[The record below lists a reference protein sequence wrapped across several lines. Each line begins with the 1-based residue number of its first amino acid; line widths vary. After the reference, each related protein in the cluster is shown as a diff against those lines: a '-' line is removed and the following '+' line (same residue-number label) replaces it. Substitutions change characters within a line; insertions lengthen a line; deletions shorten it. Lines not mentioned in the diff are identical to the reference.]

1 MSSGLTK
8 IFLAEI
14 KQAEK
19 GKKMYKNIWS
29 ETFIAAKISDSNYI
43 FQKLLLLHNS
53 FQSWFSTILE
63 MMPFLRLLWKVTD
76 TLGSPK
82 GPAGSRTHP
91 NRIVNLPKSWKTS
104 ACKMGHGMHCLVFLQ
119 GIEF

>member
-19 GKKMYKNIWS
+19 GEKMYKNIWS

-43 FQKLLLLHNS
+43 FQKLLLHNS
-53 FQSWFSTILE
+53 FPSWFSTILE
-63 MMPFLRLLWKVTD
+63 MMPFFKT
-76 TLGSPK
+76 PMK
-82 GPAGSRTHP
+82 GNWHFRFSKRT
-91 NRIVNLPKSWKTS
+91 S
-104 ACKMGHGMHCLVFLQ
+104 
-119 GIEF
+119 